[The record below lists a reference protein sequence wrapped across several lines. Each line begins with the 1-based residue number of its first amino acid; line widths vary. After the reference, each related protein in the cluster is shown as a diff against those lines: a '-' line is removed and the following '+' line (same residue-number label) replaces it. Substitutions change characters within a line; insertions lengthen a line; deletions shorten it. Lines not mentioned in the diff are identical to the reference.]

1 MTEGEKDVATNRKA
15 FHDYHILDR
24 YEAGIAL
31 TGPEVKSLR
40 EGRANLRD
48 SYASVR
54 EGELYL
60 LHCHISPYSHGNRE
74 NPDPTRSRKL
84 LLHKAEINKLVGKT
98 VEKGLTLVPL
108 RVYFKGGRAKVEIAL
123 VKGKKLYDK
132 RETEKRKES
141 DRELAKV
148 MKTVRRA

>member
-1 MTEGEKDVATNRKA
+1 MGEAEKDVATNRKA
-15 FHDYHILDR
+15 FHDYHVVAR
-24 YEAGIAL
+24 YEAGIVL
-31 TGPEVKSLR
+31 SGPEVKSLR
-40 EGRANLRD
+40 EGRVNLRD
-48 SYASVR
+48 SYASIR
-54 EGELYL
+54 DGELFL

-74 NPDPTRSRKL
+74 NPDPVRSRKL
-84 LLHKAEINKLVGKT
+84 LLHKEEIGKLIGKT

-141 DRELAKV
+141 EREMAKV
-148 MKTVRRA
+148 MKAARQ